1 MWLQVLKIDRQF
13 ASGEYELYYQQM
25 QLEIQKQIKETIE
38 VDVMRSFNNMKEIQ
52 HFTLNKILKT
62 YAIVNP
68 SLDYCQGM
76 NFIAGFLYLTLDK
89 EEALAFAVM
98 REVIERHAMAN
109 LFNMELPMLKLM
121 FYQLD
126 RLISIHLPDLH
137 NHFKDETINSSYF
150 SSPFFI
156 TLFTSIM
163 QTQSTF
169 LHAWKLQRVWDHF
182 LIYGWKSIF
191 KLCILILKT
200 YED

>member
-1 MWLQVLKIDRQF
+1 
-13 ASGEYELYYQQM
+13 
-25 QLEIQKQIKETIE
+25 
-38 VDVMRSFNNMKEIQ
+38 
-52 HFTLNKILKT
+52 
-62 YAIVNP
+62 
-68 SLDYCQGM
+68 
-76 NFIAGFLYLTLDK
+76 
-89 EEALAFAVM
+89 M

-137 NHFKDETINSSYF
+137 SHFKDETINSSYF

-163 QTQSTF
+163 QTQSSF

-191 KLCILILKT
+191 KVCILILKS